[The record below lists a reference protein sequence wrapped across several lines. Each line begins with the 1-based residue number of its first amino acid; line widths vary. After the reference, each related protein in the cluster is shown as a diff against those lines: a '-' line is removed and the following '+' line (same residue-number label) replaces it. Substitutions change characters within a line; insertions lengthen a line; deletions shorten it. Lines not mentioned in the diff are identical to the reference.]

1 MVKKEQAIHDFC
13 YCEIIPTG
21 KTFKV
26 AFKLVRNLL
35 QLLKSFTLTSQWT
48 DFVVSVVSFD

>member
-35 QLLKSFTLTSQWT
+35 QLLK
-48 DFVVSVVSFD
+48 VSL